1 MGPQAAGVWF
11 TYHTRAQREVFE
23 SESILI
29 EKENNTT
36 RRKDLVNQAEDDWKL
51 ARVQRSQRD

>member
-1 MGPQAAGVWF
+1 MAPQAAGVWF

-23 SESILI
+23 PESILI

-36 RRKDLVNQAEDDWKL
+36 RRKDLVSQAEDDWKL